1 MGMSDAIEHAGQWL
15 KDADGL
21 LITAGAG
28 MGVDSGLPDFRG
40 TEGLWRAYPALGTA
54 GIRFE
59 EIASPQ
65 SSRSDPAFAWSFYGH
80 RLDLYRRTQ
89 PHRGFDILRGWAT
102 KMPRGAFV
110 FTSNVDRHFQK
121 AGFSKDRVAECH
133 GSIHRLQCVDECSQ
147 RTWPADDVVPVLD
160 ERNFRL
166 SSPVPKCPSC
176 GAVARPNIL
185 MFNDSHWIEDRT
197 NRQIRHLESW
207 IAQCQKVV
215 AVEVGAGR
223 AIPTV
228 RRFGE
233 HYADRLIRI
242 NPREFKVRED
252 HGIGIAGGAL
262 DSLDQIERL
271 TQTPQED

>member
-1 MGMSDAIEHAGQWL
+1 MSDAIERAAQWL
-15 KDADGL
+15 SDADGL

-40 TEGLWRAYPALGTA
+40 TDGFWRAYPALGTA

-65 SSRSDPAFAWSFYGH
+65 SFRSDPALAWAFYGH

-89 PHRGFDILRGWAT
+89 PHRGFNILRGWAG
-102 KMPRGAFV
+102 KMPRGGFV
-110 FTSNVDRHFQK
+110 FTSNVDGHFQK
-121 AGFSKDRVAECH
+121 AGFDQDRVAECH
-133 GSIHRLQCVDECSQ
+133 GTIHWLQCVDECSQ
-147 RTWPADDVVPVLD
+147 RTWPADDVVLVVD

-166 SSPVPKCPSC
+166 ISPVPKCPSW

-185 MFNDSHWIEDRT
+185 MFNDSHWVEDRT
-197 NRQIRHLESW
+197 NQQIRHLETW
-207 IAQCQKVV
+207 IAQCQKLV
-215 AVEVGAGR
+215 AVEVCAGR

-233 HYADRLIRI
+233 HYAHRVIRI
-242 NPREFKVRED
+242 NPREFKISED
-252 HGIGIAGGAL
+252 RGVGIAGAAL
-262 DSLDQIERL
+262 NSLEQIERL
-271 TQTPQED
+271 PSESGGG